1 MSIALWGQTY
11 GYGGDFNPD
20 SPDNP
25 EEPSV
30 TYKYDLKLTT
40 DGGGN
45 VNSSPSGTQF
55 VAGTEIYLNANPNTG
70 YKFRCWMQG
79 DSVISVSQ
87 WHYYTMPAKDVEIR
101 AIFAFEPEVPDN
113 PNAVALKYRVTVEA
127 SPSNAGYVNCN
138 SEKVSVG
145 DYAYVSASCNSGY
158 QFKGWMLD
166 GKKVSESS
174 YYNFPMESRNMHF
187 IALFEFNPD
196 APGNPSNNPTNEQ
209 TYTIKYTID
218 GLVCHT
224 EALPAGAAIT
234 AIAEPT
240 KKGHSFSGWQNL
252 PTLMPASDLVVTGTF
267 TPNTYHI
274 TYKIEGIVFH
284 DEDVVYGSVL
294 TPPSVEGKEGHT
306 LTWTNLPSAMPDY
319 DVVVEGV
326 YTLNKYKLTY
336 IVDGEV
342 YKSYDVLYASV
353 ITPET
358 SPTKEGYTF
367 SGWKD
372 VPETMPANDVVVTGS
387 YNVNK
392 YLITFKIGDE
402 VIASDSLAY
411 GSAIVAPEAPAKEG
425 HTFGGWKDVP
435 ETMPAKDVVVTGS
448 YTVNKYLITFKI
460 EDEVIASDSLAY
472 GSAIV
477 PPEAPVKEGH
487 TFSGWKDVPETMP
500 ANDVVVA
507 GSFSVNNY
515 TVKYMLDGVEFKTES
530 VAYGSNIPHPEVPA
544 KEGHTFGGWIDA
556 PKTMPANDIVVTGSY
571 NVNKYLI
578 TFKIGDE
585 VIASDS
591 LAYGSVIVA
600 PEAPEREGHTF
611 IGWGEVL
618 QYVPAHDVTFVG
630 CYTVNIYK
638 VYYYVGE
645 ELVHT
650 EEVAYGAAMPSYEY
664 EPSNGDIFNGWEGE
678 HYETMPAHDVTYVAN
693 ITSSIS
699 MLQVAGRNMV
709 VYDFNGRRIY
719 DLNTLKS
726 GLYIVNGKRMLVK

>member
-25 EEPSV
+25 KEPSA

-40 DGGGN
+40 DGGGY

-79 DSVISVSQ
+79 DSVVSVSQ
-87 WHYYTMPAKDVEIR
+87 WHHYTMPAKDVEIK

-127 SPSNAGYVNCN
+127 SPSNAGYVNCS

-196 APGNPSNNPTNEQ
+196 APGNPSNNPNNEQ
-209 TYTIKYTID
+209 TYIIKYTID
-218 GLVCHT
+218 GQVCHT

-252 PTLMPASDLVVTGTF
+252 PTLMPASDVVVTGTF

-274 TYKIEGIVFH
+274 TYKIEGVVVH
-284 DEDVVYGSVL
+284 EEDVLYGSAL
-294 TPPSVEGKEGHT
+294 TPPSGEAREGYT
-306 LTWTNLPSAMPDY
+306 LTWIDLPATMPDY
-319 DVVVEGV
+319 DVVVEAV

-342 YKSYDVLYASV
+342 YKSYDVDYASV
-353 ITPET
+353 ITPEAA
-358 SPTKEGYTF
+358 PAKEGYTF
-367 SGWKD
+367 SGWSEI
-372 VPETMPANDVVVTGS
+372 PETMPANDVVVTGS
-387 YNVNK
+387 
-392 YLITFKIGDE
+392 
-402 VIASDSLAY
+402 
-411 GSAIVAPEAPAKEG
+411 
-425 HTFGGWKDVP
+425 
-435 ETMPAKDVVVTGS
+435 
-448 YTVNKYLITFKI
+448 
-460 EDEVIASDSLAY
+460 
-472 GSAIV
+472 
-477 PPEAPVKEGH
+477 
-487 TFSGWKDVPETMP
+487 
-500 ANDVVVA
+500 
-507 GSFSVNNY
+507 FSVNSY
-515 TVKYMLDGVEFKTES
+515 TVKYMLDGVEFKTEA
-530 VAYGSNIPHPEVPA
+530 VAYGSNVPLPEVPA
-544 KEGHTFGGWIDA
+544 KEGHTFSGWIDA
-556 PKTMPANDIVVTGSY
+556 PKTMPANDIVVNGSY
-571 NVNKYLI
+571 TVNKYLV

-585 VIASDS
+585 VISSDS
-591 LAYGSVIVA
+591 LPYGSPIAV
-600 PEAPEREGHTF
+600 PEAPEKEGHTF
-611 IGWGEVL
+611 SGWGEVL
-618 QYVPAHDVTFVG
+618 QNVPAYDVTFVG
-630 CYTVNIYK
+630 SYTVNTYK
-638 VYYYVGE
+638 VYYYVGD

-664 EPSNGDIFNGWEGE
+664 KPSNGDVFNGWDGE
-678 HYETMPAHDVTYVAN
+678 HYDTMPAHDVTYIAN

-699 MLQVAGRNMV
+699 MLQVSGRNMV
-709 VYDFNGRRIY
+709 VYDLNGRRIY
-719 DLNTLKS
+719 DLGALKS
-726 GLYIVNGKRMLVK
+726 GLYIVNGKRVLVK

>member
-25 EEPSV
+25 KEPSA

-40 DGGGN
+40 DGGGY

-127 SPSNAGYVNCN
+127 SPSYAGYVNCS

-196 APGNPSNNPTNEQ
+196 APGNPSNNPNNEQ

-218 GLVCHT
+218 GQVCHT

-252 PTLMPASDLVVTGTF
+252 PTLMPASDVVVTGTF

-274 TYKIEGIVFH
+274 TYKIEGVVVH
-284 DEDVVYGSVL
+284 EEDVLYGSAL
-294 TPPSVEGKEGHT
+294 TPPFGEAREGYT
-306 LTWTNLPSAMPDY
+306 LTWIDLPATMPDY
-319 DVVVEGV
+319 DVVVEAV

-342 YKSYDVLYASV
+342 YKSYDVDYASV
-353 ITPET
+353 ITPEAA
-358 SPTKEGYTF
+358 PAKEGYTF
-367 SGWKD
+367 SGWND
-372 VPETMPANDVVVTGS
+372 VP
-387 YNVNK
+387 K
-392 YLITFKIGDE
+392 
-402 VIASDSLAY
+402 
-411 GSAIVAPEAPAKEG
+411 
-425 HTFGGWKDVP
+425 
-435 ETMPAKDVVVTGS
+435 TMPAKDVVVTGS
-448 YTVNKYLITFKI
+448 FSINSYTITYMVDGK
-460 EDEVIASDSLAY
+460 EYAKDTVAY
-472 GSAIV
+472 GSEIV
-477 PPEAPVKEGH
+477 LPETPTKEGY
-487 TFSGWKDVPETMP
+487 TFSGW
-500 ANDVVVA
+500 NDV
-507 GSFSVNNY
+507 
-515 TVKYMLDGVEFKTES
+515 
-530 VAYGSNIPHPEVPA
+530 
-544 KEGHTFGGWIDA
+544 
-556 PKTMPANDIVVTGSY
+556 PKTMPAKDVVVTGTFSVNSYIITYMVDGKEYAKDTVAYGSEIVLPETPTKEGYTFSGWNDVPKTMPAKDVVVTGSFTI
-571 NVNKYLI
+571 NMYLVV
-578 TFKIGDE
+578 FKIGDE
-585 VIASDS
+585 VISSDS
-591 LAYGSVIVA
+591 LPYGSPIAVPGA
-600 PEAPEREGHTF
+600 PEKEGHTF
-611 IGWGEVL
+611 SGWGEVL
-618 QYVPAHDVTFVG
+618 QYVPAYDVTFVG
-630 CYTVNIYK
+630 SYTVNVYK

-664 EPSNGDIFNGWEGE
+664 EPGNGDVFNGWDGE
-678 HYETMPAHDVTYVAN
+678 QYDTMPAHDVVYIAN

-699 MLQVAGRNMV
+699 FLQSSDRKLV
-709 VYDFNGRRIY
+709 VYDLNGRRIHN
-719 DLNTLKS
+719 LNGIKS
-726 GLYIVNGKRMLVK
+726 GLYIVNGKRVLLK